1 MPDAASRFPGTRVSR
16 ILHLGPLALSADRL
30 AAVAAIWLFVAIG
43 SHRRM
48 AGESAAA
55 VSVAAAVG
63 FVVARLAYVA
73 SHLADFIS
81 DPLAILKV
89 WQGGFLP
96 LAGILGAALV
106 LVMKALPDRSFRLI
120 ALLMALSG
128 SWYVSDRLLTTT
140 VQSPF
145 VTSPAGL
152 KTMVGADFDP
162 ATLSGRPYVINLWA
176 DWCPPCR
183 REMPLLAEAARKH
196 PQIAFLFINQ
206 GDLPNVATKLPAQH
220 GIDPVSILLDDAARL
235 SAVYGGAL
243 PSTIFVGPAGDVRSV
258 HAGEISRAALS
269 DKIRLIKETSS

>member
-1 MPDAASRFPGTRVSR
+1 MSP

-48 AGESAAA
+48 AGETASA
-55 VSVAAAVG
+55 VSIATVGG

-73 SHLADFIS
+73 THFSDYIS
-81 DPLAILKV
+81 EPLAILKV

-96 LAGILGAALV
+96 LAGVVAALLILGL
-106 LVMKALPDRSFRLI
+106 KAPADRRFRLI
-120 ALLMALSG
+120 ALLIALSG
-128 SWYVSDRLLTTT
+128 SWYVADRLLTTS

-152 KTMVGADFDP
+152 KTLAGENFDP
-162 ATLSGRPYVINLWA
+162 ATLKGRPYVINLWA

-183 REMPLLAEAARKH
+183 REMPLLADAARKH
-196 PQIAFLFINQ
+196 PNVAFLFINQ
-206 GDLPNVATKLPAQH
+206 GDLPNIATKLPAQN
-220 GIDPVSILLDDAARL
+220 GIDPATIVLDEAARL
-235 SAVYGGAL
+235 SAAYGGAL

-269 DKIRLIKETSS
+269 DKFNLIKENRP

>member
-1 MPDAASRFPGTRVSR
+1 MSP

-48 AGESAAA
+48 AGETTAVVSIAA
-55 VSVAAAVG
+55 VGG

-73 SHLADFIS
+73 THFADYVS
-81 DPLAILKV
+81 EPLAILKV

-96 LAGILGAALV
+96 LAGILAAL
-106 LVMKALPDRSFRLI
+106 LILGLKSLPDRRFRLI
-120 ALLMALSG
+120 ALLIALSG
-128 SWYVSDRLLTTT
+128 SWYVADRLLTTT

-152 KTMVGADFDP
+152 KTLTGADFDP
-162 ATLSGRPYVINLWA
+162 ATLKGRPYVINLWA

-196 PQIAFLFINQ
+196 PEVAFLFINQ
-206 GDLPNVATKLPAQH
+206 GDLPNIATKLPAQH
-220 GIDPVSILLDDAARL
+220 GIDPATILLDDAARL
-235 SAVYGGAL
+235 SAAYGGAL

-269 DKIRLIKETSS
+269 DKINLIKETRP